1 MIGSRKLRAAR
12 REVLKTAAMAAL
24 AAPALGHTTP
34 QPGKAARTA
43 TFVLVHGA
51 WHGGWCWQ
59 RVIDRLTGLG
69 HRVFAPTLTGVCERS
84 HLNSPSVNLSTH
96 ISDVVNEIQWKDLES
111 VVLVGHSYAGM
122 VITGVAEQVASKI
135 ASIVYL
141 DAFVPADGQSLGDL
155 GGKVDAGPFT
165 APIPA
170 AIFSVNEA
178 DRAWVDSKMTP
189 QSTACFTEKL
199 ELTGAYQRIAR
210 KAYIRAKNFAGFAT
224 TLEKI
229 RADPSWKT
237 WVVDC
242 GHDVMI
248 DKPDELTS
256 ILAGLT

>member
-1 MIGSRKLRAAR
+1 
-12 REVLKTAAMAAL
+12 
-24 AAPALGHTTP
+24 
-34 QPGKAARTA
+34 
-43 TFVLVHGA
+43 
-51 WHGGWCWQ
+51 
-59 RVIDRLTGLG
+59 
-69 HRVFAPTLTGVCERS
+69 VFAPTLTGLCERS
-84 HLNSPSVNLSTH
+84 HLNSPSVTLSTH
-96 ISDVVNEIQWKDLES
+96 VSDVVNEIQWKSLEN

-155 GGKVDAGPFT
+155 GGKVDASPFT

-170 AIFSVNEA
+170 AAFAVNEG

-199 ELTGAYQRIAR
+199 TVTGAYQKISR
-210 KAYIRAKNFAGFAT
+210 KTFIRARNFPGFAG

-229 RADPSWKT
+229 RSDPSWKT
-237 WVVDC
+237 YVVDC

-248 DKPDELTS
+248 DKPDELTNIFVELLMS
-256 ILAGLT
+256 KPITGSRGAL